1 MRASKSWLGV
11 GGLVRLAAL
20 TLLILMGGRAA
31 LAARMGEGP
40 SSGSLVD
47 ASGSDALADGTRVT
61 LRAEPILLQPVET
74 LRRGPGQIVD
84 GRTQTELIDELDF
97 EDGSFP
103 PENWDVDDQITRTF
117 GPDSVDA
124 WSRQICQ
131 TDPAEGGV
139 AAAWAAGGGSNGPN
153 YACGQNLGKP
163 LGTRL
168 FRDGVDTSGYPF
180 GVQVDFT
187 VYLDLPLSGDSAR
200 AMKVCWRESNSNQ
213 AQCSSIVIND
223 ARLLKRW
230 LGLSA
235 PIQFAEAA
243 NKPSIELMFWF
254 DDDTGSGDYAGA
266 FIDNVR
272 IEGLTEAPPPTPTS
286 ANPVTPSPT
295 RTVATATPSITRT
308 PTERAKIAFLPVL
321 LKSADKDDPSQVPSQ
336 YVQVWFGTAIDAA
349 DRVEN
354 IGNQFQYGAMR
365 LCAQVNWFGWPDST
379 EVRWQWYQKSGS
391 RFEEIPSSTLND
403 SVRVGQ
409 ETRPYAS
416 RCIRAVDGDG
426 QDVPIWLN
434 EYKVDVFVDG
444 MSPPAASGIA
454 VISQDPPPGKTA
466 LPASPTPW
474 PTGQPSPTPTP
485 KATGGPPLPGG
496 CSTVIENADFE
507 RGSAVGWT
515 LATNANKTISDV
527 IQRGADLAL
536 NAAGGDWLAVM
547 GRGANVRDQL
557 ISVPFDFPEPAQMIS
572 ATLNFSFGLVTQ
584 ETKNG
589 NHDDTMIA
597 ALVPRDGGQAST
609 IPGTGISEELID
621 ADSWYSLSQPI
632 DMTQLLTARAGWSGA
647 QLLFQSQNSADAP
660 TAHILDEIE
669 LVLCV
674 SDAPLAAPR
683 PAMVRRPAGR
693 LLTLPMAGSNA
704 MAAPSGIRKGPRLD
718 VDAAEPG
725 TQRLPLG
732 AR

>member
-1 MRASKSWLGV
+1 MRASKSWLRAGR
-11 GGLVRLAAL
+11 LVRLLAL
-20 TLLILMGGRAA
+20 ALLILVGSRAVSA
-31 LAARMGEGP
+31 SR
-40 SSGSLVD
+40 SDDGSASKTVADGSEQLV
-47 ASGSDALADGTRVT
+47 LADGTRVE
-61 LRAEPILLQPVET
+61 LLPGQVSLQPVET
-74 LRRGPGQIVD
+74 LRRRSGLGTD
-84 GRTQTELIDELDF
+84 GRAQTEVIDELDF
-97 EDGSFP
+97 EDGTFP

-153 YACGQNLGKP
+153 LACGQNLGKP
-163 LGTRL
+163 FGTRL
-168 FRDGVDTSGYPF
+168 FRDGVDTSSYPF

-187 VYLDLPLSGDSAR
+187 VYLDLPLTGDSAR
-200 AMKVCWRESNSNQ
+200 AMKVCWRETNSNQ

-243 NKPSIELMFWF
+243 NKASIELMFWF
-254 DDDTGSGDYAGA
+254 DDDAGTGDYAGA

-286 ANPVTPSPT
+286 QTTNTPGPTTPAISPT
-295 RTVATATPSITRT
+295 PTITRT
-308 PTERAKIAFLPVL
+308 PTERAKIAFLPML
-321 LKSADKDDPSQVPSQ
+321 LKSADKDDPSQIPSQ
-336 YVQVWFGTAIDAA
+336 YVQVWFGTAIDAS

-379 EVRWQWYQKSGS
+379 DIRWQWYQKSGS

-403 SVRVGQ
+403 SVLVGQ

-416 RCIRAVDGDG
+416 RCIRAVDAEGE
-426 QDVPIWLN
+426 DVPIWLN

-444 MSPPAASGIA
+444 VLPAAVSEIA
-454 VISQDPPPGKTA
+454 VISQEPPPGKTA
-466 LPASPTPW
+466 RPPSPTPW

-527 IQRGADLAL
+527 IARGADLGL
-536 NAAGGDWLAVM
+536 NAAGGDWLAIM

-557 ISVPFDFPEPAQMIS
+557 ISVPFDFPEAGQMIS

-584 ETKNG
+584 ETRNG
-589 NHDDTMIA
+589 NHDDTLIA

-621 ADSWYSLSQPI
+621 ADSWYSLSTPI

-660 TAHILDEIE
+660 SAHILDEIE

-674 SDAPLAAPR
+674 ADAPLATSRQATGQRSAGR
-683 PAMVRRPAGR
+683 PALRPLSGD
-693 LLTLPMAGSNA
+693 LEMAPPASF
-704 MAAPSGIRKGPRLD
+704 RQGPRLD
-718 VDAAEPG
+718 LTGHAAAPSLLRLG
-725 TQRLPLG
+725 TR
-732 AR
+732 